1 MGLNAVLGW
10 PQGIRPTSKKKRH
23 LCLAV
28 ASSCRHVITSDQ
40 SPYFLVGHVELV
52 AVCKYTDIFIYFSAF
67 TYCWRLFFGYFFYY
81 ITNFYFDR
89 ISIFLAFVCFEF
101 SSVQAL
107 YIVRLLLRLKCLST
121 KRIKTNRELRNA
133 AIFVLVSTYTT
144 IALPVGRLARVMT
157 PVSPSKRPVISVH
170 LLQKTR

>member
-1 MGLNAVLGW
+1 MTILPEFGADKSCIKFTFYYATIAYHVGLNAVLGW

-67 TYCWRLFFGYFFYY
+67 TYCWRFFFWKFILLYNIDHSVKFLFLQDKY
-81 ITNFYFDR
+81 I
-89 ISIFLAFVCFEF
+89 SCFRMF
-101 SSVQAL
+101 
-107 YIVRLLLRLKCLST
+107 
-121 KRIKTNRELRNA
+121 
-133 AIFVLVSTYTT
+133 
-144 IALPVGRLARVMT
+144 
-157 PVSPSKRPVISVH
+157 
-170 LLQKTR
+170 